1 MDWVRQLSA
10 DLAIPGL
17 STYGVTDSGDLVN
30 KLAVAVLITRVAQS
44 LVHVCLVQ
52 SNSVA
57 SIRFAFFFVQIVAF
71 FWLIGIIIARL
82 A

>member
-1 MDWVRQLSA
+1 MFALYVGS
-10 DLAIPGL
+10 
-17 STYGVTDSGDLVN
+17 VSGDLVN

>member
-1 MDWVRQLSA
+1 MFALYV
-10 DLAIPGL
+10 GN
-17 STYGVTDSGDLVN
+17 VSGDLVN

-44 LVHVCLVQ
+44 LVHVCRVQ
-52 SNSVA
+52 SNTVA

-71 FWLIGIIIARL
+71 FWLIGVIIARL